1 MTPKPTGWDELHLAE
16 NPAVELLESLGYTY
30 VPPES
35 LEGERAS
42 FRETILT
49 DRLAAAVERLNP
61 WLSATNVAAAVKA
74 VTQVPAA
81 SLAEAN
87 RKIYTSLTYGIAL
100 EQDRGDGRKSHTV
113 RFLDFEHPDRNEWI
127 VTRQYRVLGSKKHV
141 IPDVVVFVNGLPL
154 AVVECKSP
162 TIGDAWKAEAVKQ
175 LRRYQEADTTWKDQG
190 APRLFEAVQI
200 LVGTCGERAV
210 YGTVG
215 TPARFFLEWKQPY
228 PRSVKQLGEQLGR
241 KPTPQDILLYGLLE
255 PRNLL
260 DIVRNFVVFEV
271 DGGRTVRKLTR
282 YKQFIAVNEALRRI
296 RKAGKPSARGG
307 IVWHTQG
314 SGKSLTMLWLA
325 LKLRRDEAQQQPTV
339 VIVTD
344 RTKLDRQIA
353 GVFTACGF
361 PNPERAESVKD
372 LRRILEHPTGKTVMT
387 TIQKFQE
394 ITGPAGPG
402 RRAAVHPTL
411 SEATNIFVM
420 VDEAHRTQYRSLAAN
435 MRQALP
441 NACFLGFTGTPI
453 DKKDRSTL
461 RTFGPYI
468 DTYTIE
474 QAVQDKATV
483 PIFYESRLP
492 DLQIIGKTLDQVFE
506 HVFADR
512 TEDERAAIKQRFATE
527 QAIAGAPR
535 RIETICLD
543 LIDHFTQFIAPNRFK
558 AQVVATS
565 RDAAVTYKETLDR
578 LNGPESVVVM
588 SAGHNDEARLAR
600 RHLRKD
606 EQERAIDRFKDRN
619 DPLSIL
625 VVCDMLLTGF
635 DAPVEQVM
643 YLDQPLKEH
652 GLLQAIARV
661 NRPLGDEKTYGLV
674 VDYWGVSAKLQDAL
688 AIFSTTDV
696 QGALTPNVD
705 ELPRLQSRH
714 AAAMKFFQPVADT
727 NNLDACVR
735 VLEPEDVRAAFDL
748 AFRRFSQ
755 SMDMLLP
762 DQRALAYHADLRWL
776 GKIRGT
782 ARARYRDDR
791 LDLSGC
797 GEKVRKLIA
806 DAVVADGIEILVK
819 EVQLFSQEFD
829 EKVEALATDDA
840 KASEMEHAI
849 RHEINVRVEENPVFY
864 QSLRARLEEIIEQR
878 RQERLDAAEQL
889 KLLNDLREDLKG
901 EQSQAEEMELDARGF
916 AIYGLLE
923 KQRPRRVKDRTATYD
938 AANRDLA
945 SLLDEA
951 VTPFTDLVDWEQ
963 KDDVQRQMRSRIKRQ
978 LRAGGIKDEAVES
991 LATDIVDLA
1000 KVRTDR

>member
-1 MTPKPTGWDELHLAE
+1 M
-16 NPAVELLESLGYTY
+16 
-30 VPPES
+30 
-35 LEGERAS
+35 
-42 FRETILT
+42 
-49 DRLAAAVERLNP
+49 
-61 WLSATNVAAAVKA
+61 
-74 VTQVPAA
+74 
-81 SLAEAN
+81 
-87 RKIYTSLTYGIAL
+87 
-100 EQDRGDGRKSHTV
+100 QDG
-113 RFLDFEHPDRNEWI
+113 
-127 VTRQYRVLGSKKHV
+127 
-141 IPDVVVFVNGLPL
+141 
-154 AVVECKSP
+154 
-162 TIGDAWKAEAVKQ
+162 
-175 LRRYQEADTTWKDQG
+175 
-190 APRLFEAVQI
+190 
-200 LVGTCGERAV
+200 
-210 YGTVG
+210 
-215 TPARFFLEWKQPY
+215 
-228 PRSVKQLGEQLGR
+228 
-241 KPTPQDILLYGLLE
+241 
-255 PRNLL
+255 
-260 DIVRNFVVFEV
+260 
-271 DGGRTVRKLTR
+271 
-282 YKQFIAVNEALRRI
+282 
-296 RKAGKPSARGG
+296 
-307 IVWHTQG
+307 
-314 SGKSLTMLWLA
+314 
-325 LKLRRDEAQQQPTV
+325 
-339 VIVTD
+339 
-344 RTKLDRQIA
+344 
-353 GVFTACGF
+353 
-361 PNPERAESVKD
+361 
-372 LRRILEHPTGKTVMT
+372 
-387 TIQKFQE
+387 
-394 ITGPAGPG
+394 
-402 RRAAVHPTL
+402 
-411 SEATNIFVM
+411 
-420 VDEAHRTQYRSLAAN
+420 
-435 MRQALP
+435 
-441 NACFLGFTGTPI
+441 
-453 DKKDRSTL
+453 
-461 RTFGPYI
+461 
-468 DTYTIE
+468 
-474 QAVQDKATV
+474 ATV

-492 DLQIIGKTLDQVFE
+492 DLQIIGKTLDLVFD

-512 TEDERAAIKQRFATE
+512 TEDERAAIRQRFATE

-535 RIETICLD
+535 RIEAICLD
-543 LIDHFTQFIAPNRFK
+543 LIDHFTKFIAPNRFK

-588 SAGHNDEARLAR
+588 SADHNDEARLAR
-600 RHLRKD
+600 WHLRKD
-606 EQERAIDRFKDRN
+606 QQERAIDRFKDRN

-674 VDYWGVSAKLQDAL
+674 VDYWGVSGKLQDAL

-714 AAAMKFFQPVADT
+714 AAAMKFFQPVVDT
-727 NNLDACVR
+727 NDLDACVR

-762 DQRALAYHADLRWL
+762 DRRALAYNADLRWL
-776 GKIRGT
+776 GKIRGA

-819 EVQLFSQEFD
+819 EVRLFSQEFD

-864 QSLRARLEEIIEQR
+864 QSLRERLEEIIEQR
-878 RQERLDAAEQL
+878 RQEQLDGAQQL
-889 KLLNDLREDLKG
+889 KLLGDLREELQG
-901 EQSQAEEMELDARGF
+901 EQSQAEDMELDARGF

-945 SLLDEA
+945 SLLDEE
-951 VTPFTDLVDWEQ
+951 VTPFTDLVDWQQ

-978 LRAGGIKDEAVES
+978 LRAGGIDDETVES